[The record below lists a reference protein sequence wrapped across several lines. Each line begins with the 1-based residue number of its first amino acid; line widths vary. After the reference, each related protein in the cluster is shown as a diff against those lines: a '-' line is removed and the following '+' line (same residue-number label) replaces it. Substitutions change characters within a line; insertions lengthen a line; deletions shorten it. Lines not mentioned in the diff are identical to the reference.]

1 MFLPT
6 KDIFLFDEKEAKVY
20 FALLLVQNLTSINQ
34 NVSYF
39 VFFTELLFVVEKSP
53 RARYTQPQK
62 IPLWEFPL

>member
-39 VFFTELLFVVEKSP
+39 VFFTELLFVVEKL
-53 RARYTQPQK
+53 TK
-62 IPLWEFPL
+62 G